1 MKLLHTSDWHL
12 GARLGGIDRADDA
25 FARIAELCAVIDT
38 HQVDCLLIA
47 GDVFDETRA
56 DRLPALLHRLGGL
69 LRPRVADGLKVVA
82 LAGNHDRP
90 HVFPLLQSAAA
101 LLGAHD
107 GSGQVVFTDTP
118 RLVTV
123 TSRDHAEVIQLACLP
138 YPFHERYDLAAQNW
152 PTRDAKHRDLGD
164 AVRRAMS
171 ELAAEAEHTNP
182 GVPTL
187 MAGHLLIRGATVG
200 EGFYCL
206 SEAEDVPVE
215 RGDLPGYAYVALG
228 HIHKPQT
235 LGADQ
240 IRYCGSIERMD
251 LGEAADDKA
260 AVLVTLDSHRVVDT
274 IPVPVAATPF
284 ARVEATDADDLA
296 AAHAALVDPDQ
307 TLVTLTVHDTGA
319 TRIGALVAQARQL
332 FPRLYGHPQILRS
345 ATRPAL
351 GAGAGLDRADVAGT
365 VRTYLARTLADDPDA
380 PALRDL
386 ACELL
391 AEEGIVADLTPRPGD
406 TTAPNSPRPAPAT
419 PTSEATA

>member
-56 DRLPALLHRLGGL
+56 DRLPALLYRLGGL

-107 GSGQVVFTDTP
+107 GSGQVIFTDTP
-118 RLVTV
+118 QLVTV
-123 TSRDHAEVIQLACLP
+123 TSRDHAEVLQLACLP

-164 AVRRAMS
+164 AVRRAMG
-171 ELAAEAEHTNP
+171 ELAAEAERTNP
-182 GVPTL
+182 GVPAI

-235 LGADQ
+235 LGTDQ

-251 LGEAADDKA
+251 LGEAADEKT
-260 AVLVTLDSHRVVDT
+260 AVLITLDGHRVVDT
-274 IPVPVAATPF
+274 IPIPLAATPF
-284 ARVEATDADDLA
+284 ARVEATDADELV
-296 AAHAALVDPDQ
+296 AAHAAMVDPER
-307 TLVTLTVHDTGA
+307 TLVSLTLHDTGA
-319 TRIGALVAQARQL
+319 TRIGALVARARQL
-332 FPRLYGHPQILRS
+332 FPRLYGHPQILRP
-345 ATRPAL
+345 ATRPGV

-380 PALRDL
+380 PALRGL
-386 ACELL
+386 ASELL
-391 AEEGIVADLTPRPGD
+391 AEEGIVADLIPRPGD
-406 TTAPNSPRPAPAT
+406 TATPTSPRPAPTT